1 VLLVD
6 DEESVRN
13 MATLMLENLGFRVLI
28 AHHGRQA
35 LELYRQQG
43 DQIDL
48 VLLDYIMPKMNGHEV
63 FSELISINP
72 DVRVVLTSG
81 YTEIK
86 ATAAFKHTDLYGFL
100 QKPYDFGILNK
111 VVNKAITT

>member
-1 VLLVD
+1 
-6 DEESVRN
+6 
-13 MATLMLENLGFRVLI
+13 MGFRVLV
-28 AHHGRQA
+28 AHNGMQA
-35 LELYRQQG
+35 IKLYQQYI
-43 DQIDL
+43 DHIDL

-63 FSELISINP
+63 FAELIKFNP

-100 QKPYDFGILNK
+100 QKPYDFGIMNK
-111 VVNKAITT
+111 IVKQALE